1 MKRSKSLKI
10 ALMGASVLAMTACDQ
25 PDEVAAIFED
35 IDQCAQ
41 HDSMDRQECRANF
54 ELAEEEH
61 IRTAP
66 KYTSIAECQADF
78 GPEQCEQAP
87 MQTSSG
93 GSVFMPLMMGYMMG
107 SMLSSGTR
115 SNVATQPL
123 YRSKDDPKSFRT
135 ADNQKVSSKT
145 GVQTVS
151 RDVTQRP
158 STKTSTVRR
167 GGFGSTAARTSSFGG
182 SSSRSYG
189 G

>member
-1 MKRSKSLKI
+1 MKRSKSLKL
-10 ALMGASVLAMTACDQ
+10 ALMGATLFSMTACDN

-35 IDQCAQ
+35 VDECAKYEGQDLDQC
-41 HDSMDRQECRANF
+41 RQGWEKA
-54 ELAEEEH
+54 AEEH

-66 KYTSIAECQADF
+66 KYTSIEDCQEDF

-87 MQTSSG
+87 QQTSSG

-107 SMLSSGTR
+107 SMLSNGTR

-135 ADNQKVSSKT
+135 GDNQKVSSKT
-145 GVQTVS
+145 GVQKVPS
-151 RDVTQRP
+151 NVTKAP

-167 GGFGSTAARTSSFGG
+167 GGFGSTAARTSTRSFGG
-182 SSSRSYG
+182 
-189 G
+189 

>member
-10 ALMGASVLAMTACDQ
+10 ALMGVSVLAMTACDQ
-25 PDEVAAIFED
+25 PNEVAAIFED
-35 IDQCAQ
+35 VDQCAQ
-41 HDSMDRQECRANF
+41 HEGMDRDQCRADF
-54 ELAEEEH
+54 QVAEEEH

-66 KYTSIAECQADF
+66 KYTSIADCQADF
-78 GPEQCEQAP
+78 GAEQCQQAP

-107 SMLSSGTR
+107 SMMSGGGR

-145 GVQTVS
+145 GVQTVAKN
-151 RDVTQRP
+151 VTQRP

-167 GGFGSTAARTSSFGG
+167 GGFGTTAARTT
-182 SSSRSYG
+182 SSSTRSYG